1 MGVVLAD
8 AGSTPAISTIYKKR
22 ECRLLHSLFFVFFMS
37 NKLLKILFLHKINK
51 LEKLA
56 DIVTQ
61 LICLAKY
68 IRY

>member
-8 AGSTPAISTIYKKR
+8 AGSTPAISTIYKK
-22 ECRLLHSLFFVFFMS
+22 ENAVICILFFFAFFMS
-37 NKLLKILFLHKINK
+37 NELLKIAFLHKINR

-56 DIVTQ
+56 EMVTQ

>member
-22 ECRLLHSLFFVFFMS
+22 ECSNLHSLFFAFFMS
-37 NKLLKILFLHKINK
+37 NELLKIAFLHKINR

-56 DIVTQ
+56 DKVTQ

>member
-1 MGVVLAD
+1 MQITVF
-8 AGSTPAISTIYKKR
+8 S
-22 ECRLLHSLFFVFFMS
+22 FFAFFMA
-37 NKLLKILFLHKINK
+37 NKLSKIAFLHKINR

-61 LICLAKY
+61 FICLAKH